1 MVCYCDAMVQC
12 EQLLLALG
20 SQQHH
25 MAQHCHTVGRRIR
38 AVHRELPD
46 VAVLGVLGQRQR
58 ALLLR
63 QPAAVRLVQLR
74 RPCPALLTYYLP
86 SLTY

>member
-1 MVCYCDAMVQC
+1 MVCYCDAMVLC

-25 MAQHCHTVGRRIR
+25 MAQHRLTVGRRIR

-63 QPAAVRLVQLR
+63 QPAAVRLVQSFADPA
-74 RPCPALLTYYLP
+74 RPYLLT
-86 SLTY
+86 TYRHLL